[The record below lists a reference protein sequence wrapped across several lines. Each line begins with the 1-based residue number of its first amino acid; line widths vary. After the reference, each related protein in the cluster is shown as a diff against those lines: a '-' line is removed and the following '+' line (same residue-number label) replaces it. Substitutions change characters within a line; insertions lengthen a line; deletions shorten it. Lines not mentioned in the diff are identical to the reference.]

1 MSLTPALTLPL
12 APKQESRLL
21 LTLAGI
27 QFTHILDFMIMMP
40 LGPLLTRSFGLST
53 GQFGLLVSTYT
64 FCAAIAAIAAATVI
78 ERFNRR
84 RVVLVLYAGFI
95 VATAACAVAPSY
107 TMLLIARGVAGMFGG
122 VLGAMV
128 QTYIGDT
135 IAYER
140 RGRAMGIVMAAF
152 SLSTVAGVPL
162 ALVAANHVPALSWRA
177 PFLFAAL
184 LAVGFWWLGWVVLP
198 SIASRLEDKRISQSL
213 VPMWQV
219 LQHPNHWRAFAFMVL
234 MMMGGFTVI
243 PYITLYSTANVG
255 FAENLL
261 PVMYLVGGSL
271 TFFTARL
278 FGRLA
283 DRYGK
288 ARTFRFIAAASIL
301 PILAVTHMP
310 KVPAWVVILNAS
322 FFFVLVSGRFVPGM
336 AIVTSAAM
344 PHLRGTFMSINSAV
358 QQAGSGL
365 AALIAG
371 MIISRN
377 AQGMIEHYN
386 IVGYVATA
394 ATLGGIMLAAYIR
407 PEDAGVIGPVDL
419 EPPEGLL
426 EKPSP

>member
-1 MSLTPALTLPL
+1 MPSFSSLTFPL
-12 APKQESRLL
+12 APKHETRLL

-40 LGPLLTRSFGLST
+40 LGPLLTRFFGLST

-64 FCAAIAAIAAATVI
+64 FCAAIAAIGAATVI

-84 RVVLVLYAGFI
+84 HVVLVLYAGFI
-95 VATAACAVAPSY
+95 VATAACAAAPSY
-107 TMLLIARGVAGMFGG
+107 ITLLIARGVAGMFGG

-140 RGRAMGIVMAAF
+140 RGRATGMVMAAF

-162 ALVAANHVPALSWRA
+162 GLLAANHVPALSWRA

-184 LAVGFWWLGWVVLP
+184 LATGFWWLGYQVLP
-198 SIASRLEDKRISQSL
+198 PIASRLEDKRISHAL
-213 VPMWQV
+213 APMWEV
-219 LQHPNHWRAFAFMVL
+219 LRHPNHWRAFAFMVL

-255 FAENLL
+255 LAEHLL
-261 PVMYLVGGSL
+261 PVMYLAGGSL

-288 ARTFRFIAAASIL
+288 ARTFRFIAAASVL

-336 AIVTSAAM
+336 AMVTSAAL
-344 PHLRGTFMSINSAV
+344 PHLRGTFMSLNSAV
-358 QQAGSGL
+358 QQSASGL

-377 AQGMIEHYN
+377 AAGMLEHYN
-386 IVGYVATA
+386 IVGYVAVS
-394 ATLGGIMLAAYIR
+394 ATLGGILLAGSVR
-407 PEDAGVIGPVDL
+407 PADAGEVEVA
-419 EPPEGLL
+419 EPKFK
-426 EKPSP
+426 KPLP